1 MDSQRQNPQTQQIV
15 TEPAVEP
22 AAAQADALEGKLN
35 GILEKICPGDAK
47 RQERLANAVRQLLRE
62 ALVSGEISK
71 PEEVKALLFRA
82 ILNVRERVKKQ
93 TDAILHASE
102 FQQIE
107 SCWRGLKFL
116 TSRTNFD
123 AAITIDLLDASKST
137 LNADFKRHD
146 DFRDTSFRKM
156 LYADGIGI
164 AGGDPYAAVIGAYEF
179 DAKNE
184 EDVEMLRRIS
194 EVAEDTHAPFIAAVS
209 PKTFGLDS
217 HAELPDKKLS
227 PIVRQMEKNDEFIK
241 WRALRDTPG
250 SRYLCLTMP
259 RFVLRSPWGEGKQK
273 PEGKMSFYEENTGG
287 DRKNFLW
294 GNAAFALASR
304 LTDQF
309 EKYGWYDDISGWE
322 EGGRVGRMEIPI
334 FELPGEQRKIATE
347 ALVTDEMEYTLS
359 TLGFTPFIMELKSD
373 RAYFQSVPTLNFAGS
388 YPDTEQGRKAQERA
402 QMGTQLT
409 YMLLASRVAH
419 YLKVQ
424 QRRLLGSPKTKQ
436 DIDGRIREWL
446 GQYYCADPTPL
457 ESTRRKK
464 PLRHYDV
471 KVEPISG
478 QVGYYTI
485 EVNVVPF
492 TRYRGADVTL
502 TLDAE
507 PQTSGG

>member
-1 MDSQRQNPQTQQIV
+1 VDQQRQVPQTQQIV
-15 TEPAVEP
+15 TEQAAEP
-22 AAAQADALEGKLN
+22 TPEQAALLDGKLKE
-35 GILEKICPGDAK
+35 ILERICPNDTKLQA
-47 RQERLANAVRQLLRE
+47 RLANAMRQLLRE
-62 ALVSGEISK
+62 ALISGELSN
-71 PEEVKALLFRA
+71 PEEIKALLFRA
-82 ILNVRERVKKQ
+82 INNVRERVKKQ
-93 TDAILHASE
+93 MDAILHAQQ

-107 SCWRGLKFL
+107 SCWRGLHFL
-116 TSRTNFD
+116 LSRTNFE
-123 AAITIDLLDASKST
+123 AAITIDMLDASKET
-137 LNADFKRHD
+137 LAADFKRNE
-146 DFRDTSFRKM
+146 DFRDTAFRKM

-179 DAKNE
+179 DAGE
-184 EDVEMLRRIS
+184 ADVELLRRIS
-194 EVAEDTHAPFIAAVS
+194 EVAEDTHAPFIAAAS
-209 PKTFGLDS
+209 PKVFGLDS
-217 HAELPDKKLS
+217 HAELPEKKLS
-227 PIVRQMEKNDEFIK
+227 PIVRKIEKNDEYIK
-241 WRALRDTPG
+241 WRALRETSG
-250 SRYLCLTMP
+250 SRYLCLTLP

-273 PEGKMSFYEENTGG
+273 PEGKMSFYEESTQGE
-287 DRKNFLW
+287 RKNFLW

-304 LTDQF
+304 LTEQF

-322 EGGRVGRMEIPI
+322 EGGRIGRMEIPV

-347 ALVTDEMEYTLS
+347 ALITDEMEYTLS
-359 TLGFTPFIMELKSD
+359 TLGFTPLIMELKSD

-436 DIDGRIREWL
+436 DIEQRITDWL
-446 GQYYCADPTPL
+446 AQYHCADPTPL
-457 ESTRRKK
+457 ETTRRKK
-464 PLRHYDV
+464 PLRSYSV
-471 KVEPISG
+471 KVDPIPG

-485 EVNVVPF
+485 EVQVVPF
-492 TRYRGADVTL
+492 TRYRGADLTL